1 MKILVTGGVGFL
13 ESNLCKRLLEDEE
26 NYVICMDNFS
36 SGKMENIENLVNN
49 KRLELINHDITD
61 YIDIEV
67 E

>member
-1 MKILVTGGVGFL
+1 
-13 ESNLCKRLLEDEE
+13 
-26 NYVICMDNFS
+26 MDNFS